1 MIDHRRD
8 DLDFLP
14 SDCELPALPA
24 IRSAGCVPLTEAL
37 CRGRREGNTLYTI
50 NSNRSRYQIVRDYAR
65 RHNLTVGEID
75 ALVRGLPD
83 YGLQSQ
89 LAASVAAL
97 NVSAEIIELAEVRA
111 ARRGRK

>member
-1 MIDHRRD
+1 MSDLTPHTRD

-14 SDCELPALPA
+14 SDCELP
-24 IRSAGCVPLTEAL
+24 VPLAHRSTEAPAVADV
-37 CRGRREGNTLYTI
+37 GHPRRLVLYTLG
-50 NSNRSRYQIVRDYAR
+50 SNRSRYQIVRDYAR

-97 NVSAEIIELAEVRA
+97 NGARNTSRA
-111 ARRGRK
+111 SRGPACSG